1 MAKVRLEI
9 SKGDEIRFLSHLDYA
24 RTIERA
30 VRRSKLPVAYSE
42 GFNPHM
48 KVAYASALSVGVASR
63 VEYMDMDLSETLEPQ
78 VIKARLEEQLPEG
91 IVLRRLKYIAD
102 RTPALMAA
110 VNLSVFS
117 LTVPLVD
124 GADNVAIQAALT
136 AFNSAQSTIYV
147 RESPKGRREIDVKQY
162 MDCEATAVMK
172 GAELEIRL
180 CIRMTP
186 TGSVKPG
193 EVLAVLV
200 DTYGLPVKKDSAF
213 IDRQEL
219 LIADDERRITP
230 MEVV

>member
-63 VEYMDMDLSETLEPQ
+63 VEYMDMDLSESLEPA
-78 VIKARLEEQLPEG
+78 VIKECLEAQFPEG
-91 IVLRRLKYIAD
+91 IVLRRLKYVAD
-102 RTPALMAA
+102 RTPALMAV
-110 VNLSVFS
+110 VNLSVFC
-117 LTVPLVD
+117 LTVPVIE
-124 GADNVAIQAALT
+124 GADEAQIKASIN
-136 AFNSAQSTIYV
+136 AFNRAASVIYV
-147 RESPKGRREIDVKQY
+147 RQSPKGRREIDIKQF
-162 MDCEATAVMK
+162 MDCEVTAVLK
-172 GAELEIRL
+172 ESAIELGV

-186 TGSVKPG
+186 TGSVKPS
-193 EVLAVLV
+193 EVLAALV
-200 DTYGLPVKKDSAF
+200 DIYGLSVKKESAF
-213 IDRQEL
+213 IDRL
-219 LIADDERRITP
+219 DLFIADGEKRITP